1 MRKDILNAVND
12 LKEVKNMLN
21 KTLLKKALN

>member
-21 KTLLKKALN
+21 KTLLKKASN

>member
-1 MRKDILNAVND
+1 MIKDILNAVND